1 MYTKEELKELVK
13 SGKIT
18 MESDE
23 IILDDSC
30 ISKKEFVK
38 TMKKLCN
45 DSKENFSDYRKCGQ
59 KSKNKRRKSK

>member
-38 TMKKLCN
+38 TMKK
-45 DSKENFSDYRKCGQ
+45 
-59 KSKNKRRKSK
+59 